1 MESDAAIRIFN
12 LQDRYKKLS
21 DLGDPLERLSETIP
35 WKDFCP
41 VLSKIHNKP
50 RKSKA
55 GRKPYDSLLLF
66 KILILQSLYN
76 LSDEQMEYQIRDRL
90 SFMRFLGL
98 EMEDKVPDATTVWLY
113 RERLVELGQ
122 LDALFK
128 RFAAYLDAEGY
139 QAKKGQIIDASIVEV
154 PKQRNDRDEN
164 RRIKEGE
171 IPEDWSDTKRCQ
183 KDVQARWTK
192 KHGKSYYGYK
202 NHIDIDHKNKLIRQ
216 FKVSDA
222 SVHDS
227 QILDEVVDPENSGA
241 DLLADSAYR
250 SEETE
255 AVLKAAGYRS
265 QINFKGSRNKA
276 LTEWQQECNRT
287 RSKVRARVEHVFG
300 YQQNSMGGKFARTI
314 RIARAG
320 FKIGMMNLTYNLMRY
335 LQLER
340 IKDRRSVS
348 AVA

>member
-1 MESDAAIRIFN
+1 MLQSGFFD

-21 DLGDPLERLSETIP
+21 KLGDPLERLNETIP
-35 WKDFCP
+35 WTEFRP
-41 VLSKIHNKP
+41 TLSRVHNKP

-55 GRKPYDSLLLF
+55 GRKPYDTLLLF

-98 EMEDKVPDATTVWLY
+98 KMEEQVPDATTVWLY
-113 RERLVELGQ
+113 RERLVELGL

-128 RFAAYLDAEGY
+128 RFAEYLDAEGY

-154 PKQRNDRDEN
+154 PKQHNNRDEN

-171 IPEDWSDTKRCQ
+171 TPEDWSDAKRSQ

-202 NHIDIDHKNKLIRQ
+202 NHIGIDHKNKLIRQ
-216 FKVSDA
+216 FTVTDA

-227 QILDEVVDPENSGA
+227 QALDEVVDPENSGA
-241 DLLADSAYR
+241 DLWADSAYR

-255 AVLKAAGYRS
+255 AVLKAAGYLS

-287 RSKVRARVEHVFG
+287 RSKVRVRVEHVFG
-300 YQQNSMGGKFARTI
+300 FQHNSMGGKFIRTI
-314 RIARAG
+314 GIARAG
-320 FKIGMMNLTYNLMRY
+320 FKIGMMNLTYNLKRY

-340 IKDRRSVS
+340 IKDRRS
-348 AVA
+348 APAAA

>member
-1 MESDAAIRIFN
+1 MMLQSGFFD

-21 DLGDPLERLSETIP
+21 ELGDPLERLNETIP
-35 WKDFCP
+35 WEAFRP
-41 VLSKIHNKP
+41 VLSKAHNKQ

-90 SFMRFLGL
+90 SFMRFLEL
-98 EMEDKVPDATTVWLY
+98 RMEDKVPDATTVWLY
-113 RERLVELGQ
+113 RERLVELGL
-122 LDALFK
+122 LDTLFK

-171 IPEDWSDTKRCQ
+171 VPEDWSDAKRRQ

-202 NHIDIDHKNKLIRQ
+202 NHIGIDRKNKLIRQ

-227 QILDEVVDPENSGA
+227 QVLDEIVDPENSGA
-241 DLLADSAYR
+241 DLWADSAYR

-255 AVLKAAGYRS
+255 VVLKAAGYRS

-276 LTEWQQECNRT
+276 LTEWQQECNRM
-287 RSKVRARVEHVFG
+287 RSRVRARVEHVFG
-300 YQQNSMGGKFARTI
+300 YQQNSMGGKFVRTI
-314 RIARAG
+314 GIARAG

-335 LQLER
+335 LQLEW
-340 IKDRRSVS
+340 IKEKRSVP